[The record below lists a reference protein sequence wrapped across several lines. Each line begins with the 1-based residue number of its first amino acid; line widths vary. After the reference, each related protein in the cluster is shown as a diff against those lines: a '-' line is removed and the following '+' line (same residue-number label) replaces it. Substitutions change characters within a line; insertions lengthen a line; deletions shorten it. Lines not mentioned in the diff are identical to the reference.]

1 MTDDKKISVASRM
14 SHRLLVLAE
23 MLRQTSSDDAANISN
38 ELNDTDK
45 RPVVADIG
53 CDHGYV
59 SIYLVESGIA
69 GRAIAMDVRKGPLS
83 GAASNIH
90 DYGLSDCITTR
101 LSDGLKALEPGEA
114 DAIIIAGM
122 GGKLMMRILEEGDP
136 VALGACYGVLQP
148 QSDLGEFRKYLRDK
162 GYVILDEKVILD
174 DGKYYFPMKVSFVGE
189 RAAGRLGRKR
199 DHYADA
205 IALLTEKCGCD
216 VERAEHICDRFG
228 ECNILHGDSLLQEYC
243 RHGAEVTAAILE
255 ELKGKGQTGRYEEL
269 RTDLAETTAVLQLF
283 E

>member
-23 MLRQTSSDDAANISN
+23 MLRQTDADAIEGSN
-38 ELNDTDK
+38 DLNDIDK
-45 RPVVADIG
+45 KTVVADIG

-69 GRAIAMDVRKGPLS
+69 SRAIAMDVRKGPLS
-83 GAASNIH
+83 GALNNIH
-90 DYGLSDCITTR
+90 DFGFSDHIKTR

-136 VALGACYGVLQP
+136 VALGVHFGVLQP
-148 QSDLGEFRKYLRDK
+148 QSDFDEFRKYLRDK
-162 GYVILDEKVILD
+162 GYVILDEKIVFD

-228 ECNILHGDSLLQEYC
+228 ECNILHGDPLLQEYC
-243 RHGAEVTAAILE
+243 RRGAEVTAAILE
-255 ELKGKGQTGRYEEL
+255 ELKGKGQTRRYEEL

>member
-1 MTDDKKISVASRM
+1 MAADKKISVASRM
-14 SHRLLVLAE
+14 SHRLLALAE
-23 MLRQTSSDDAANISN
+23 MLRQTDADAIEEGSN
-38 ELNDTDK
+38 DLNDIDK
-45 RPVVADIG
+45 KPVVADIG

-69 GRAIAMDVRKGPLS
+69 SRAIAMDVRKGPLS
-83 GAASNIH
+83 GALNNIH
-90 DYGLSDCITTR
+90 DFGFSDHIKTR

-136 VALGACYGVLQP
+136 VALGVRFGVLQP
-148 QSDLGEFRKYLRDK
+148 QSDLDEFRKYLRDK
-162 GYVILDEKVILD
+162 GYVILDEKIVFD

-228 ECNILHGDSLLQEYC
+228 ECNILHGDPLLQEYC

-255 ELKGKGQTGRYEEL
+255 ELKGKGQTRRYEEL

>member
-23 MLRQTSSDDAANISN
+23 MLRQTDSDAIEGSN
-38 ELNDTDK
+38 DLEDIDK

-69 GRAIAMDVRKGPLS
+69 CRAIAMDVRKGPLS
-83 GAASNIH
+83 GALNNIH
-90 DYGLSDCITTR
+90 DFGLSDYIKTR

-136 VALGACYGVLQP
+136 VALGVCYGVLQP
-148 QSDLGEFRKYLRDK
+148 QSDLDEFRKYLRDK

-174 DGKYYFPMKVSFVGE
+174 DGKYYFPMKVSFSGQ
-189 RAAGRLGRKR
+189 RAAGRLGRKS

-228 ECNILHGDSLLQEYC
+228 ECNILHGDPLLQEYC

>member
-1 MTDDKKISVASRM
+1 MAADKKISVASRM

-23 MLRQTSSDDAANISN
+23 MLRQTDADATEGSN
-38 ELNDTDK
+38 DLNDIDK
-45 RPVVADIG
+45 KSVVADIG

-69 GRAIAMDVRKGPLS
+69 SRAIAMDVRKGPLS
-83 GAASNIH
+83 GALNNIH
-90 DYGLSDCITTR
+90 DFGFSDHIKTR

-136 VALGACYGVLQP
+136 AALGAYFGVLQP
-148 QSDLGEFRKYLRDK
+148 QSDLDEFRKYLRDK
-162 GYVILDEKVILD
+162 GYVILDEKIVFD

-205 IALLTEKCGCD
+205 IALLTGKCGCD

-228 ECNILHGDSLLQEYC
+228 ECNILHGDPLLQEYC

-255 ELKGKGQTGRYEEL
+255 ELKGKGQTRRYEEL

>member
-23 MLRQTSSDDAANISN
+23 MLRQTDSDAIEGSN
-38 ELNDTDK
+38 DLNDIDK

-69 GRAIAMDVRKGPLS
+69 SRAIAMDVRKGPLS
-83 GAASNIH
+83 GALNNIH
-90 DYGLSDCITTR
+90 DFGFSDHIKTR

-136 VALGACYGVLQP
+136 VALGVHFGVLQP

-162 GYVILDEKVILD
+162 GYVILDEKIVFD
-174 DGKYYFPMKVSFVGE
+174 DGKYYFPMKVSFSGQ

-205 IALLTEKCGCD
+205 IALLTAKCGCD
-216 VERAEHICDRFG
+216 VESAEHICDRFG
-228 ECNILHGDSLLQEYC
+228 ECNILHGDPLLQEYC

>member
-1 MTDDKKISVASRM
+1 MAADKKISVASRM

-23 MLRQTSSDDAANISN
+23 MLRQTDADAIEGSN
-38 ELNDTDK
+38 DLNDIDEK
-45 RPVVADIG
+45 PVVADIG

-69 GRAIAMDVRKGPLS
+69 SRAIAMDVRKGPLS
-83 GAASNIH
+83 GALNNIH
-90 DYGLSDCITTR
+90 DFGFSDHIKTR

-136 VALGACYGVLQP
+136 VALGVRFGVLQP
-148 QSDLGEFRKYLRDK
+148 QSDLDEFRKYLRDK
-162 GYVILDEKVILD
+162 GYVILDEKIVFD

-189 RAAGRLGRKR
+189 RTAGRFGRKR

-228 ECNILHGDSLLQEYC
+228 ECNILHGDPLLQEYC
-243 RHGAEVTAAILE
+243 GHGAEVTAAILE

>member
-23 MLRQTSSDDAANISN
+23 MLRQTDSDAIEGSN
-38 ELNDTDK
+38 DLADRDK

-83 GAASNIH
+83 GALNNIH
-90 DYGLSDCITTR
+90 DFGLSDYIKTR

-136 VALGACYGVLQP
+136 VALGVCYGVLQP

-162 GYVILDEKVILD
+162 EYVILDEKVILD
-174 DGKYYFPMKVSFVGE
+174 DGKYYFPMKVSFSGQ

-228 ECNILHGDSLLQEYC
+228 ECNILHGDALLQEYC